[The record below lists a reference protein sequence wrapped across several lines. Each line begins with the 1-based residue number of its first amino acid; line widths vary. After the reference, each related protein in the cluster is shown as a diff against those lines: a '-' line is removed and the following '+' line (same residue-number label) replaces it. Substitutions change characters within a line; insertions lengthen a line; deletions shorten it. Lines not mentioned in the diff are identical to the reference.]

1 MAQNAGIRRFFLAG
15 LQRRFGQLTPNL
27 VANAYWDDLPP
38 GFQPGGNEMT
48 WLQDPIDVALTLHPV
63 FEGLGIAY
71 YLSGGIAA
79 IFYGEYRTTQDADLV
94 LNLDAEQLPALV
106 TTLENLGFYVAGVDD
121 AVGGRLATLQA
132 IHTETLAK
140 ADLTLSG
147 GDEFEI
153 AKFARRRLE
162 TLEQR
167 GQLYLITP
175 EDLVLSKLR
184 WRQRSQSEKQWR
196 DILGILKV
204 QSTMLDLDYLQE
216 WAVQL
221 KLAPDLAKV
230 LAAAGIQSN
239 G

>member
-1 MAQNAGIRRFFLAG
+1 M
-15 LQRRFGQLTPNL
+15 
-27 VANAYWDDLPP
+27 
-38 GFQPGGNEMT
+38 
-48 WLQDPIDVALTLHPV
+48 
-63 FEGLGIAY
+63 
-71 YLSGGIAA
+71 
-79 IFYGEYRTTQDADLV
+79 
-94 LNLDAEQLPALV
+94 
-106 TTLENLGFYVAGVDD
+106 AGVED
-121 AVGGRLATLQA
+121 ALAGRLATLPA

-162 TLEQR
+162 TLEQQ

-196 DILGILKV
+196 DVLGVLKV
-204 QSTMLDLDYLQE
+204 QSTRLDLDYLQE